1 MWVVTACGIL
11 ALAIAVAGARGIVPV
26 AIGIAGGILFAISIL
41 LAGVLGL
48 KMHRQA
54 LADREMAARRAM
66 IVMLAATLGEQDDT
80 ALERITVQGGPAGE
94 AAALILEGR
103 RAKAGVQAS

>member
-1 MWVVTACGIL
+1 MWLVTACGVL
-11 ALAIAVAGARGIVPV
+11 ALAVAIGGARGILPV
-26 AIGIAGGILFAISIL
+26 ALGVAGAVLFAVTIA

-54 LADREMAARRAM
+54 LADREIAARRSM
-66 IVMLAATLGEQDDT
+66 IVMLAATLGKQDDA
-80 ALERITVQGGPAGE
+80 ALERIKTQGGPAGE

-103 RAKAGVQAS
+103 QAKAGEQVS